1 MKTFNVIAY
10 VKVSAPGS
18 QVWNG
23 RSYETGTRQQEI
35 RTSITARDYFEAQAM
50 IEGQYGVNLVGRPI
64 ITESR

>member
-10 VKVSAPGS
+10 VRVSTPGS

-23 RSYETGTRQQEI
+23 QSYETGTRQQEI
-35 RTSITARDYFEAQAM
+35 RTRITARDYFDAQAI
-50 IEGQYGVNLVGRPI
+50 IEGQYGANLVGRPI